1 MSWTSFN
8 FCFSL
13 SLGRP
18 SSRNNNGGSNSSNNN
33 NNNTID
39 GLNLSSIVGTSQQQQ
54 QQRLYNNTSNNN
66 SDSTFL
72 SNNFAHVASP
82 LSTPELSP
90 FDVSFGGGATSS
102 NASVSLPS
110 PMAYDG
116 FDDPLSGSRHSFR
129 GSLSD
134 VDGFS
139 VAETSPNVARHTF
152 SEIQR

>member
-1 MSWTSFN
+1 VTYNVTHEHRLMQLSQLISIYSI
-8 FCFSL
+8 FSL

-18 SSRNNNGGSNSSNNN
+18 SSRNNNNNS
-33 NNNTID
+33 ID
-39 GLNLSSIVGTSQQQQ
+39 SFNLNSIVSSQQQQ
-54 QQRLYNNTSNNN
+54 RQYCDAYVTHNE
-66 SDSTFL
+66 
-72 SNNFAHVASP
+72 HVTSP
-82 LSTPELSP
+82 LATPELSP
-90 FDVSFGGGATSS
+90 FDNSYGGHSS

-134 VDGFS
+134 CDGIFPTPFS
-139 VAETSPNVARHTF
+139 LADLGSCSEQTFTF